1 MNQSILRIAYYK
13 CLVGRGSVS
22 VSNTSNRDISIGTG
36 KYSLY
41 SNSMDSKGI
50 RRIYSASFGNNINH
64 QHQFSLSN
72 NRYFSFSDGKQFS
85 R

>member
-1 MNQSILRIAYYK
+1 MNQSIMGIAYYK

-22 VSNTSNRDISIGTG
+22 VSKTSNRDISICTG
-36 KYSLY
+36 KHSLY
-41 SNSMDSKGI
+41 SNSMDGKGI
-50 RRIYSASFGNNINH
+50 RRLYSASFGNNINH